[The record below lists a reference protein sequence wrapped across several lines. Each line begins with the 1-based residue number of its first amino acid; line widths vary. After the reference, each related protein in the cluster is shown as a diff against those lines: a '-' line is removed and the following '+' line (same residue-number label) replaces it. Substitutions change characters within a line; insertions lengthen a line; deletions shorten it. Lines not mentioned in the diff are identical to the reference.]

1 MPRRPPKNGHLAGLK
16 RPGTRSYR
24 RGPGRLGTPNHAP
37 RGRALQVPGA
47 LTRTPHQGTRAS
59 QNPRSDRQGCPSGP
73 SFMTP
78 NQRRERKAK
87 LYRRHH
93 PCYDSCMKIRNVI
106 HRGLRRFI
114 ERDDASGLSPAVV
127 EKVRNIVT
135 FLQEM
140 EDAREL
146 RDVPSWRVH
155 QLTGDRKGTWS
166 LTVTRNWRLTFR
178 IDRTEGEILDLNYED
193 YHGRS

>member
-1 MPRRPPKNGHLAGLK
+1 
-16 RPGTRSYR
+16 
-24 RGPGRLGTPNHAP
+24 
-37 RGRALQVPGA
+37 
-47 LTRTPHQGTRAS
+47 
-59 QNPRSDRQGCPSGP
+59 
-73 SFMTP
+73 
-78 NQRRERKAK
+78 
-87 LYRRHH
+87 
-93 PCYDSCMKIRNVI
+93 MKIRNVI

-127 EKVRNIVT
+127 EKVRNMVT

-178 IDRTEGEILDLNYED
+178 IDRTEGEILDLDYED
-193 YHGRS
+193 YHGRR